1 MIVGERKPLNQIRAM
16 LEPYR
21 KILIL
26 GCGECVSVCMAGGE
40 KEVGILASQLRM
52 LYKKEGKKVEIEEAT
67 LIRQCDREYIEPYLD
82 KIHQADV
89 VLSMAC
95 GVGVQYV
102 GEVAGEEVIVL
113 PAVDTKFYGT
123 NLEVGIWAERCAG
136 CGNCILDKTAGICP
150 IARCAKR
157 LLNGPCGGSQGG
169 KCEINPEVECAW
181 QLIHDRLKARGQL
194 ELLEE
199 IIPAKDWK
207 PSLSGGPR
215 TVVREDVR
223 P

>member
-40 KEVGILASQLRM
+40 KEVGVLASQLRM
-52 LYKKEGKKVEIEEAT
+52 LYKKEKREIEIEEAT

-82 KIHQADV
+82 KIYQADV
-89 VLSMAC
+89 ILSMAC

-102 GEVAGEEVIVL
+102 GEVAGERVIVL
-113 PAVDTKFYGT
+113 PAVDTKFYGA
-123 NLEVGIWAERCAG
+123 NLDAGIWAERCAG

-169 KCEINPEVECAW
+169 KCEIDPEVECAW
-181 QLIHDRLKARGQL
+181 QLIYDRLKERGQL
-194 ELLEE
+194 ELLED
-199 IIPAKDWK
+199 IVPTKNWK

-215 TVVREDVR
+215 KVIREDVR

>member
-1 MIVGERKPLNQIRAM
+1 MIVGERKPLEEIKAIV
-16 LEPYR
+16 EPYQR
-21 KILIL
+21 ILIL

-40 KEVGILASQLRM
+40 KEVGILAAQLRM
-52 LYKKEGKKVEIEEAT
+52 LYKKEGREIEIEEAT
-67 LIRQCDREYIEPYLD
+67 LMRQCDREYIEPYLD
-82 KIHQADV
+82 KIDQADA

-102 GEVAGEEVIVL
+102 GEVAGERVIVL
-113 PAVDTKFYGT
+113 PAVDTKFYGA
-123 NLEVGIWAERCAG
+123 NLDAGIWAERCAG

-157 LLNGPCGGSQGG
+157 LLNGPCGGSQNG
-169 KCEINPEVECAW
+169 KCEINPELQCAW
-181 QLIHDRLKARGQL
+181 QLIHDRLKERGQV
-194 ELLEE
+194 ELLED
-199 IIPAKDWK
+199 IVPPKNWK

-215 TVVREDVR
+215 TVIREDVR

>member
-1 MIVGERKPLNQIRAM
+1 MIVGERKPLEEIRAM
-16 LEPYR
+16 LDPYR

-52 LYKKEGKKVEIEEAT
+52 LYKRQGREVEIGEVT
-67 LIRQCDREYIEPYLD
+67 LIRQCDREYIEPHLD
-82 KIHQADV
+82 KIYQADV

-95 GVGVQYV
+95 GVGVQFV

-113 PAVDTKFYGT
+113 PALNTKFYGV
-123 NLEVGIWAERCAG
+123 NLEAGMWAERCAG
-136 CGNCILDKTAGICP
+136 CGDCVLDKTAGICP

-169 KCEINPEVECAW
+169 RCEINPEVECAW
-181 QLIHDRLKARGQL
+181 QLIHERLKARGQL

-199 IIPAKDWK
+199 IVPAKNWK

-215 TVVREDVR
+215 KVIREDLR
-223 P
+223 L

>member
-1 MIVGERKPLNQIRAM
+1 MIVAERKPLEEIKAM
-16 LEPYR
+16 LEPYQR
-21 KILIL
+21 ILIL

-52 LYKKEGKKVEIEEAT
+52 LYKKEGKQVEIEEAT
-67 LIRQCDREYIEPYLD
+67 LIRQCDREYIEPFLN
-82 KIHQADV
+82 KIYQADV

-102 GEVAGEEVIVL
+102 GEVAGAEVIVL

-123 NLEVGIWAERCAG
+123 NLEAGMWAERCAG

-199 IIPAKDWK
+199 IIPVKDWK

-223 P
+223 S

>member
-67 LIRQCDREYIEPYLD
+67 LIRQCDREYIEPFLNTIY
-82 KIHQADV
+82 QADV